1 MRPKVSVIIAV
12 YGAER
17 YIERCAVSLFE
28 QSLDD
33 IEYIFINDCTK
44 DRSIEVLE
52 SVVERYPHRRE
63 QIRIENMPV
72 NSGQA
77 AVRRRGI
84 ELAKGEYII
93 HCDSDDWVDRSMYSD
108 MYNSAIANG
117 SDIVV
122 CDWFVVDSSQKSYLT
137 QQLPATKYG
146 LINGLLSGSV
156 EGYLWNKLVRSSLY
170 STIEYYPAR
179 NLTEDM
185 VMCVQL
191 FYNAHRVSH
200 IARGYYYYFQ
210 NSESITQK
218 RIDEYHTL
226 KLGVDLYENFLL
238 IERFLR
244 VKSDYMNFEQS
255 LILRKYRV
263 KLGLRNI
270 CFLKGGTRC
279 WRNILPELKP
289 FEVFRYN
296 LPLRTK
302 LGYIITHLGI
312 YGSYKRL
319 PDSELLAKIFIT
331 KTQ

>member
-28 QSLDD
+28 QSLED
-33 IEYIFINDCTK
+33 IEYIFINDCTQ

-52 SVVERYPHRRE
+52 SVIERYSHRKD
-63 QIRIENMPV
+63 QIKVVNMPV

-84 ELAKGEYII
+84 ELATGQFII
-93 HCDSDDWVDRSMYSD
+93 HCDSDDWVDSSMYSD
-108 MYNSAIANG
+108 MYNCAIENDA
-117 SDIVV
+117 DIVI
-122 CDWFVVDSSQKSYLT
+122 CDWSVASSTQQAYLT
-137 QQLPATKYG
+137 QQIPATRQAR
-146 LINGLLSGSV
+146 INGLLNGAV
-156 EGYLWNKLVRSSLY
+156 EGYLWNKLVKSSLY
-170 STIEYYPAR
+170 AAIEYYPTR
-179 NLTEDM
+179 NLTEDL

-200 IARGYYYYFQ
+200 IERGYYYYFQ

-218 RIDEYHTL
+218 RIDEHHTL
-226 KLGVDLYENFLL
+226 KLGIDLYENFLL

-244 VKSDYMNFEQS
+244 EKSDYTDYEHCLTM
-255 LILRKYRV
+255 RKYRV

-270 CFLKGGTRC
+270 CFSKGGTKR
-279 WRNILPELKP
+279 WRKILPELKP
-289 FEVFRYN
+289 FGILRYN

-312 YGSYKRL
+312 YGSYKRV
-319 PDSELLAKIFIT
+319 PNSNLLAESFASIK
-331 KTQ
+331 